1 MLTSVR
7 PVSFVSG
14 VLSGGLVRLLITSRK
29 VTAHALSKTE
39 ESMWTERERRYG
51 GRQQRYKGF
60 PQATLRCLDPL
71 RRRPVSFATDLH
83 YQNWLLPWAMPLIA
97 DLTLRGEILTF
108 LDSRQIRSLT
118 PDLRFSSDG
127 VEIQL

>member
-71 RRRPVSFATDLH
+71 RRRPVSFSTELH
-83 YQNWLLPWAMPLIA
+83 KENCALLWAMPCIE
-97 DLTLRGEILTF
+97 DLTVRGE
-108 LDSRQIRSLT
+108 
-118 PDLRFSSDG
+118 
-127 VEIQL
+127 V